1 MLHVIITLSDYLP
14 ANQKG
19 DQDGTCS
26 ESEDRRKTIRFKK
39 AAVSYFMDQ
48 REAVKETGQLNEGN
62 FLEELNALYLKY
74 CDCCE
79 SWGLNGRTITSFTV
93 DLEPRQNGQTWASHL
108 CYWVHFS
115 EKQARPFSVR
125 EAVDEIAKAGAKQL

>member
-1 MLHVIITLSDYLP
+1 MGRSVPVKIG
-14 ANQKG
+14 QKEFK
-19 DQDGTCS
+19 S
-26 ESEDRRKTIRFKK
+26 KK

-48 REAVKETGQLNEGN
+48 REVVKEKGPLKEGP
-62 FLEELNALYLKY
+62 FFEELKALYLNY
-74 CDCCE
+74 FDCCE
-79 SWGLNGRTITSFTV
+79 SWGLNGRIITSFTV

-125 EAVDEIAKAGAKQL
+125 EAVEEIARTAAADQR